1 MIRTRSRTR
10 RPLVLSLGLVA
21 ALGLAGCSTSTEPA
35 AEETE
40 AAATEVTVTD
50 NHGEQTVAV
59 PPQRVVATDNRTI
72 TVLDEWGIDVVAAP
86 LAIFPDGL
94 SYKEEG
100 SETIDLGN
108 HNEPNLEAVVAADPD
123 LIINGQ
129 RFQSYYADFETLV
142 PDATIVELDPREGEA
157 FDDELKRQVT
167 VLGEIFGKE
176 DEAAQMV
183 ADFDE
188 AIDRVTAAYD
198 SSATVMAVITSGGEI
213 NYAAPSTGRTLGPVF
228 DILGLTPALES
239 EGSTDHQ
246 GDDISVEAIAA
257 SNPDWIL
264 VMDRDA
270 AVSVNTDE
278 AYTPANDII
287 GTSEAL
293 QNVTA
298 VTDGNVVY
306 MPQGTYLNEGI
317 QTYTQFFNDLA
328 DALEG

>member
-1 MIRTRSRTR
+1 MIRPRTRSF
-10 RPLVLSLGLVA
+10 RPLALSTGLVA
-21 ALGLAGCSTSTEPA
+21 ALALAGCASTAAPA
-35 AEETE
+35 AEPSE

-50 NHGEQTVAV
+50 NHGEQTVAL

-72 TVLDEWGIDVVAAP
+72 TVLDAWGIDVVAAP
-86 LAIFPDGL
+86 LDIFPDGL

-100 SETIDLGN
+100 SGTINLGN
-108 HNEPNLEAVVAADPD
+108 HGEPDLEAVVAADPD

-129 RFQSYYADFETLV
+129 RFQSYYPDFETLV
-142 PDATIVELDPREGEA
+142 PDATIVELDPREGEP
-157 FDDELKRQVT
+157 FDDELKRQIT
-167 VLGEIFGKE
+167 VLGEIFDKQE
-176 DEAAQMV
+176 EAAEMV
-183 ADFDE
+183 ADFEDAVE
-188 AIDRVTAAYD
+188 RASAAYD
-198 SSATVMAVITSGGEI
+198 SAETVMAVITSGGEI
-213 NYAAPSTGRTLGPVF
+213 NYAAPGSGRTLGPVF
-228 DILGLTPALES
+228 DILDLTPALAS
-239 EGSTDHQ
+239 DGSTDHQ

-278 AYTPANDII
+278 TYTPANDLI

-293 QNVTA
+293 RNVTA
-298 VTDGNVVY
+298 VAEGNVVY

-317 QTYTQFFNDLA
+317 QTYTTFFDDLA